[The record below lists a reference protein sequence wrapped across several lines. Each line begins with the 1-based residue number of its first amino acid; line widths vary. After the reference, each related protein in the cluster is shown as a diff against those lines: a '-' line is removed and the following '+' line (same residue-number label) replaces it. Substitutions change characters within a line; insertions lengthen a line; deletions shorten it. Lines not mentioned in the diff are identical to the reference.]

1 MSEPPLVLVVEDEY
15 FLQADLEKALT
26 GAGFAAAMVSSGEE
40 ALTLLIGGTNIYRAL
55 VTDVRLPG
63 ASGWAV
69 ARRIREKE
77 PAIPCHLRDRGARRR
92 MGITRRSEQYP
103 HIEALRGGA
112 VGYRACKSPQ
122 HRNDTDRVR
131 PRPHSRMSPVDAVS
145 TNFCSRAAVEG

>member
-1 MSEPPLVLVVEDEY
+1 LSEPPLVLVVEDEY

-63 ASGWAV
+63 VSGWAV

-77 PAIPCHLRDRGARRR
+77 PSIPVIYVTAVPAEEWASQGVPNSILISKPFA
-92 MGITRRSEQYP
+92 
-103 HIEALRGGA
+103 EAQLVTALANLLNIGTTPTA
-112 VGYRACKSPQ
+112 
-122 HRNDTDRVR
+122 
-131 PRPHSRMSPVDAVS
+131 
-145 TNFCSRAAVEG
+145 

>member
-1 MSEPPLVLVVEDEY
+1 LSEPPLVLVVEDEY

-77 PAIPCHLRDRGARRR
+77 PAIPVIYVTAVPAEEWASQGVPNSILISKPFA
-92 MGITRRSEQYP
+92 
-103 HIEALRGGA
+103 EAQLVTALANLLNIGTTPTA
-112 VGYRACKSPQ
+112 
-122 HRNDTDRVR
+122 
-131 PRPHSRMSPVDAVS
+131 
-145 TNFCSRAAVEG
+145 